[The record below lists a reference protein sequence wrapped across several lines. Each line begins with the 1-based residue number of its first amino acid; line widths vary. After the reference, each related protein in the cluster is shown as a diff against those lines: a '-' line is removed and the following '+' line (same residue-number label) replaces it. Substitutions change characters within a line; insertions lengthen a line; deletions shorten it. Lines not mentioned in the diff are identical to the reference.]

1 MPPDEILLWAITV
14 AAFLATALVVFV
26 LIHAVLG
33 RKQPS
38 STGSGMISM
47 VSGSGQAEKKLERRR
62 SERLVLRVPVLA
74 YGHAPGKKPF
84 HEEVTTLEVSSH
96 GGLLTFAAK
105 VWVGQK
111 LLLMNITNQEE
122 QECHVV
128 RLGLKRRKKRDVAI
142 EFTRPAPD
150 FWQTNTQRPQ
160 AASS

>member
-1 MPPDEILLWAITV
+1 MEIWVDGLLE
-14 AAFLATALVVFV
+14 
-26 LIHAVLG
+26 
-33 RKQPS
+33 
-38 STGSGMISM
+38 ST

-62 SERLVLRVPVLA
+62 SERLALRVAVLV
-74 YGHAPGKKPF
+74 YGHAPGKQPF
-84 HEEVTTLEVSSH
+84 HEEATTLEGSSH
-96 GGLLTFAAK
+96 GGLLTLATK

-128 RLGLKRRKKRDVAI
+128 RLGLKHRKKRDVAI